1 MNPTRLSEYQF
12 CPRVPRALTF
22 ALIFTAWLCDFETR
36 RVTHLFQASR
46 YLRLVKTAV
55 LPSNGVCSAVPIDA
69 PLEHQKLGVG
79 DRMSE
84 RFCTVCIGNAKGK
97 LDR

>member
-1 MNPTRLSEYQF
+1 MSLERRSLYH
-12 CPRVPRALTF
+12 CPRVCAACTWALTF
-22 ALIFTAWLCDFETR
+22 KEWPCLPAMRFSIT
-36 RVTHLFQASR
+36 LFQLSR